1 MALGSSFFPLGSYFF
16 GYYFLPFGSYFFG
29 YSFFGYSFFGYGDFL
44 GYYALAGDFLRSYFL
59 GSSFFGYYFF
69 AGGGGA
75 GAALGGIAVLYFNF
89 ITLSKLKV

>member
-16 GYYFLPFGSYFFG
+16 GYYFLP
-29 YSFFGYSFFGYGDFL
+29 FGYSFFGYGDFL